1 MRNVE
6 DERLFLL
13 ARGQVKRDR
22 DLIRRLVRIRKTR
35 EAEGLTQ
42 NEVASRMGTNQSVVS
57 RFENLE
63 SNPTLRTIRSYA
75 IAIGAEITYEVRES
89 ASNLKVEPDLMQEP
103 A

>member
-1 MRNVE
+1 MRNAE
-6 DERLFLL
+6 DEQLFLL

-22 DLIRRLVRIRKTR
+22 DLIRSLVRIRKTR
-35 EAEGLTQ
+35 ESQGLSQ
-42 NEVASRMGTNQSVVS
+42 KEVASRMGTDQSVVS

-75 IAIGAEITYEVRES
+75 IAIGAEIAYEVRES
-89 ASNLKVEPDLMQEP
+89 TTNHEVEPELMPES